1 MKPLAHLRESFLA
14 ACRQLHPAAAAE
26 QASLYTEMLH
36 GALVGCVAA
45 FLMASCFSLTFA
57 LYAAVG
63 GLCLGSLIGLLLWS
77 ASAAAPDGGA
87 IPPAKGPRR
96 HP

>member
-1 MKPLAHLRESFLA
+1 MKTLDHLRASFLA
-14 ACRQLHPAAAAE
+14 VCRQLHQSADE

-36 GALVGCVAA
+36 GAVVGGVAA

-57 LYAAVG
+57 FYAAVG

-87 IPPAKGPRR
+87 IPPSKRPGR